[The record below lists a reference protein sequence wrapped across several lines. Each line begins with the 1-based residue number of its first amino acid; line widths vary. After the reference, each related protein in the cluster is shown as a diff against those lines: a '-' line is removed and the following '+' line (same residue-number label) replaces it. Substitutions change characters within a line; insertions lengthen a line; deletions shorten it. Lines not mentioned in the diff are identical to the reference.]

1 MEVKIRMQHGLT
13 NDMCLVIPKNE
24 LKDCLLS
31 VPGWEWLRQSYGM
44 VRFPMEKHPEEI
56 EKLKE
61 RPSASYDPV
70 TGKWQLSGGG
80 IQRFKIPPREH
91 LKKTIEIFSTL
102 EKEEEHGEKL
112 ILPGLDLLDS
122 NERLKHRVVL
132 IGNRN
137 LGNNFWF
144 VAWHRDKEHR
154 CFHLKSELIS
164 ERTYTCLTRYKDG
177 HLCIEAVKFRPKGDD
192 YHPHRVSTGEDLSK
206 QIEWCTYGQQVLRKG
221 KLVDVQ
227 EIIDQFYDIRH
238 ALYFPTSS
246 EEGKRELQEFYK
258 GYPGTFKDRTLDEW
272 RNGRPRSR
280 YIHNAIG
287 IGPDKI
293 VIIQRHGTIEEIG
306 QWLKDEGAQDG
317 VILDNGG
324 SVFTWAWWPITKIGQ
339 EGGDVM
345 VRGNTI
351 FSAPDWRSP
360 TVSLLAFILKGQVH
374 LEEPRGSVSFAAT

>member
-1 MEVKIRMQHGLT
+1 MEIKICMQHGLT

-44 VRFPMEKHPEEI
+44 VRYPMEQIPEDI
-56 EKLKE
+56 AGK
-61 RPSASYDPV
+61 RASSSYDPEKEEWKV
-70 TGKWQLSGGG
+70 GGKG
-80 IQRFKIPPREH
+80 INRYKIPPREH
-91 LKKTIEIFSTL
+91 LKKTIQFSDS
-102 EKEEEHGEKL
+102 EEA
-112 ILPGLDLLDS
+112 PVSGLNLLDAVG
-122 NERLKHRVVL
+122 NPKHRLLL

-144 VAWHRDKEHR
+144 VAWHKDHK
-154 CFHLKSELIS
+154 CFHLIDEPVK
-164 ERTYTCLTRYKDG
+164 ERTYSCLVSYSGGR
-177 HLCIEAVKFRPKGDD
+177 LQIESIRFQREGSD
-192 YHPHRVSTGEDLSK
+192 YHPYSALDGSDLGGK
-206 QIEWCTYGQQVLRKG
+206 MNWCTFGQQVLRDG
-221 KLVDVQ
+221 NIVDVE

-238 ALYFPTSS
+238 VLYFPTSS
-246 EEGKRELQEFYK
+246 DEGRKELQELYQ
-258 GYPGTFKDRTLDEW
+258 GYPGTFRDRALDAW
-272 RNGRPRSR
+272 RSGRPRSR
-280 YIHNAIG
+280 YIHNAVG

-339 EGGDVM
+339 EGGNVM

-360 TVSLLAFILKGQVH
+360 TVSLLAFVLKGQTY
-374 LEEPRGSVSFAAT
+374 LNEPRGSVSFAVV